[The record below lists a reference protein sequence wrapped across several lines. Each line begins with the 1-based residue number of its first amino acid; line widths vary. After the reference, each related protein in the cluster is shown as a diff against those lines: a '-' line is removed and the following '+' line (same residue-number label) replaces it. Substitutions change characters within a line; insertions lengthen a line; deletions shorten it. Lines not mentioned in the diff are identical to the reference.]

1 MTSIGLTWQL
11 YTEIQRCLKWTLMVQ
26 MLKEFSISYLFEPIA
41 VVTFCTLWWPQLH
54 STYDWPQV
62 SSIYFTRFLSVHSK
76 ACKKCF
82 TILHKKV
89 WNSIHILFFSP
100 HLVDVIKLFLE
111 EFLEN
116 VSSAVPIAFLFALE
130 EQT

>member
-89 WNSIHILFFSP
+89 WKSILILFSSCSRCCKTVFWRNYRKSRVPLSWYSKNSP
-100 HLVDVIKLFLE
+100 FLK
-111 EFLEN
+111 N
-116 VSSAVPIAFLFALE
+116 I
-130 EQT
+130 